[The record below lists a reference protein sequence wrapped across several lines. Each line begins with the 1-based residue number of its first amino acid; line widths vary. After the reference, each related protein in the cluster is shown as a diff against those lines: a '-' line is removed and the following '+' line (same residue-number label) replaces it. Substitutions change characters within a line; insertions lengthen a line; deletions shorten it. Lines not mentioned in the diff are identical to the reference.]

1 MDQEQIPHA
10 NTVSSQNNT
19 EDKPKKWKVYFDIAS
34 WVFLFFFLPYTA
46 IVIFSQNT
54 VPGDTFYPMKRAVE
68 SMILAA
74 ASLNPGTKALFH
86 VDLADRRFSEAERLL
101 IAKADASSLKDFLDE
116 VHNSQDAI
124 TTLDDPGEKEELK
137 NELLGKI
144 DEYQT
149 RLRQVKEKTTSPQQT
164 GFSSNDSPTP
174 LTPTPYYVLV
184 TAPPASNNPQNSQ
197 TTIIRE
203 KETRYFEKEIR
214 YVYITLPPG
223 QIPTSTPIPP
233 TRSPSQRGPTQ
244 RPPTV
249 TPTYPPTPTP
259 VVPTPTP
266 LPIQQQITI
275 GAINQTSNELD
286 DIRDQLLSSNS
297 SPNIQPQSAD
307 TPVPQPT
314 ATVIP
319 TQSIPTAT
327 LAPTQPQSTN
337 PSGRSRGRGHN
348 GNN

>member
-1 MDQEQIPHA
+1 MDQEQIPHV

-46 IVIFSQNT
+46 IIILSQST

-124 TTLDDPGEKEELK
+124 TTLDDPGKKEELK

-144 DEYQT
+144 DEYQS
-149 RLRQVKEKTTSPQQT
+149 RLQQVKEKTTSPQQT

-184 TAPPASNNPQNSQ
+184 TAPPVANTPQNTQ

-203 KETRYFEKEIR
+203 KETRYIEREVR
-214 YVYITLPPG
+214 YIYITLPPG
-223 QIPTSTPIPP
+223 QVPTSTPIPP
-233 TRSPSQRGPTQ
+233 TRPSSQRGPTH
-244 RPPTV
+244 RPPTS

-266 LPIQQQITI
+266 IPLPQQIAV

-297 SPNIQPQSAD
+297 RSNSQAQPTD
-307 TPVPQPT
+307 TPIPQPT
-314 ATVIP
+314 ATVVPI
-319 TQSIPTAT
+319 QSVPVVTTI
-327 LAPTQPQSTN
+327 PTQPQSTN
-337 PSGRSRGRGHN
+337 PGSGRPRGRGHE
-348 GNN
+348 NN